1 MVWGSVHDVE
11 PAWPDV
17 PVEGGQNADQRHG
30 PRRVLLRRPRQ
41 PSSAPTAQ
49 VGPGKNRRNPGSV
62 IMRGLKRLW
71 IPLVILAVIA
81 VGGLT
86 VSRLHGLFGS
96 EKSLSYADTR
106 ADNKPYNPQ
115 HLTYEVFG
123 PPGTVALISYFGANG
138 DAQHVE
144 GVSLP
149 WSYEFAITAATG
161 MRSVAAQGDT
171 DSIGCRIL
179 VDGVVKAEK
188 TTHEVSAFTSCT
200 LNAS

>member
-1 MVWGSVHDVE
+1 MIV
-11 PAWPDV
+11 
-17 PVEGGQNADQRHG
+17 
-30 PRRVLLRRPRQ
+30 RV
-41 PSSAPTAQ
+41 
-49 VGPGKNRRNPGSV
+49 
-62 IMRGLKRLW
+62 LKRLW
-71 IPLVILAVIA
+71 IPLVVLAVIA

-138 DAQHVE
+138 DPQHVE
-144 GVSLP
+144 GVGLP